1 MNDLELYDFDKNGT
15 CFEACG
21 LANGSKYWYASKLMV
36 LLGYQNIET
45 FKKAINK
52 AIGVSIA
59 IGIVVTDNFTQE
71 RREVNGEMQ
80 DDYRL
85 SRFACF
91 LTAMNGDPRK
101 PQIAA
106 AQAYFVSLA
115 EAFQDYFQQTDN
127 VERVLIRDEISDRE
141 KSLSGTAFQSGV
153 VRYDLFQ
160 NAGYRGLYNM
170 DLGNLKRRKGVSMG
184 RSLLDFMGKDELAAN
199 LFRIT
204 QTEARIRKERVS
216 GQKPL
221 EQTAEHVGQKVR
233 KTMIELSGSYP
244 EDLPVSHDIKLV
256 KSNLKK
262 THKRFGKLDEK
273 KTPKKLPPPTAD
285 H

>member
-1 MNDLELYDFDKNGT
+1 MNDLELYDFDKNGNS
-15 CFEACG
+15 FEASG
-21 LANGSKYWYASKLMV
+21 FSNGSKYWYASSLMT
-36 LLGYQNIET
+36 LLGYQSLET
-45 FKKAINK
+45 FKKTINK
-52 AIGVSIA
+52 AIGACMA
-59 IGIVVTDNFTQE
+59 IGINVTDNFKQE
-71 RREVNGEMQ
+71 RREIGGEMQ

-115 EAFQDYFQQTDN
+115 EAFQDYIKQADS

-141 KSLSGTAFQSGV
+141 KSLSGTAFQAGV

-170 DLGNLKRRKGVSMG
+170 DLGNLKRRKGVG
-184 RSLLDFMGKDELAAN
+184 LDRSLLDFMGKDELAAN

-204 QTEARIRKERVS
+204 QTEARIRNERIS

-233 KTMIELSGSYP
+233 KTMIELSGTYP
-244 EDLPVSHDIKLV
+244 EDLAPSQDIKLV
-256 KSNLKK
+256 KSHLKK
-262 THKRFGKLDEK
+262 THKQFGKLDGK
-273 KTPKKLPPPTAD
+273 KTAKKLPSS
-285 H
+285 

>member
-15 CFEACG
+15 SFEASG
-21 LANGSKYWYASKLMV
+21 FSNGSRYWYASSLMKF
-36 LLGYQNIET
+36 LGYQSLDT
-45 FKKAINK
+45 FKKTINK
-52 AIGVSIA
+52 AIGACIA
-59 IGIVVTDNFTQE
+59 IGIDVTDNFKQE
-71 RREVNGEMQ
+71 RREIDGEMQ

-115 EAFQDYFQQTDN
+115 EAFQDYIKQTDS

-141 KSLSGTAFQSGV
+141 KSLSGTAFQAGV

-160 NAGYRGLYNM
+160 NAGYRGMYNM
-170 DLGNLKRRKGVSMG
+170 DLGNLKRRKGVG
-184 RSLLDFMGKDELAAN
+184 LDRSLLDFMNKDELAAN

-204 QTEARIRKERVS
+204 QTEARIRNERIS

-233 KTMIELSGSYP
+233 KTMIELSGTYP
-244 EDLPVSHDIKLV
+244 EDLPKSQDIKLV
-256 KSNLKK
+256 KSHLKK
-262 THKRFGKLDEK
+262 THKQFGKLDGP
-273 KTPKKLPPPTAD
+273 KTKKLPSS
-285 H
+285 